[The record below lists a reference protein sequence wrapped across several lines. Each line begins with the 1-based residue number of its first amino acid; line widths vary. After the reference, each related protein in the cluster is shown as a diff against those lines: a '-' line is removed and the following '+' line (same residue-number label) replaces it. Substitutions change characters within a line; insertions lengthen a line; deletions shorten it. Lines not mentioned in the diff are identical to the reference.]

1 MIKII
6 LQYFK
11 DKGFHIVDDNTNVI
25 ITAIDLKTKMIITHT
40 VSGRTMI
47 AYGTDVDIRYAGL
60 IENLNQ
66 LKTIIRLISTLPVN

>member
-6 LQYFK
+6 LQFFK
-11 DKGFHIVDDNTNVI
+11 DKKYHIVQDDVNTI
-25 ITAIDLKTKMIITHT
+25 ITAVDLETKMIITHT

-47 AYGTDVDIRYAGL
+47 AFRTEEDIRYAGL

-66 LKTIIRLISTLPVN
+66 LKVVIRLTSNLPIM